1 MKYSSKVLEDLRT
14 EISLRVCAKRFSH
27 ILGVERCA
35 VSLGK
40 LFLPERIDELSA
52 AALLH
57 DVTKEIPIDQQ
68 IKMLEES
75 GFLLTEEDKNTPG
88 VLHSFSAPLIIKRDF
103 PLFATEDILQ
113 AVENHTVGKENM
125 SIFEKIIFISDYAE
139 DTRKYESCIR
149 VRAVLFDN
157 IENLCDKDLKRRLDE
172 ATLMS
177 IDGTLEALERTG
189 QPINS
194 RIYLT
199 KKSLSGNI
207 LQS

>member
-14 EISLRVCAKRFSH
+14 EISLRVCGIRFSH

-35 VSLGK
+35 VSLGT

-88 VLHSFSAPLIIKRDF
+88 VLHSFTAPLIIKRDF
-103 PLFATEDILQ
+103 HLFATEDILE
-113 AVENHTVGKENM
+113 AVENHTVG
-125 SIFEKIIFISDYAE
+125 
-139 DTRKYESCIR
+139 
-149 VRAVLFDN
+149 
-157 IENLCDKDLKRRLDE
+157 
-172 ATLMS
+172 
-177 IDGTLEALERTG
+177 
-189 QPINS
+189 
-194 RIYLT
+194 
-199 KKSLSGNI
+199 
-207 LQS
+207 